1 MQWMRERLDRE
12 EGFTLI
18 ELMVVV
24 LIIAVL
30 VAIAV
35 PSFLGFRTRAQDRA
49 AQAMLRNTLVAEKG
63 WWTDNGAY
71 TDVEANLKTFEPTV
85 RVTTNAIGTLTSTDP
100 VGAYLLASSPDAI
113 CLVKVADSGNVF
125 AIFDD
130 STAAGGTYYRMW
142 DSTGTPACPTA
153 VGSAPAGWSANGFPT
168 AP

>member
-1 MQWMRERLDRE
+1 MRSIRERLGQE

-35 PSFLGFRTRAQDRA
+35 PSFLGFRAKAQDRA
-49 AQAMLRNTLVAEKG
+49 AQAALRNTLLAEKG
-63 WWTDNGAY
+63 VWTDTGAY
-71 TDVEANLKTFEPTV
+71 TTDEATLKAFEPTV
-85 RVTTNAIGTLTSTDP
+85 EVTTDAIGTLDEADP
-100 VGAYLLASSPDAI
+100 VAVYLSVSGNDDAV

-130 STAAGGTYYRMW
+130 ASATGGTFYQKW
-142 DSTGTPACPTA
+142 GPSDTPACPT
-153 VGSAPAGWSANGFPT
+153 SAGAPSGWSTSGFPSS
-168 AP
+168 